1 MLVVLDTLSPSQQR
15 VVFALHIDGDVITR
29 IDMVAD
35 PGHLA
40 GLEVVILE

>member
-1 MLVVLDTLSPSQQR
+1 MGAGGQLK

-29 IDMVAD
+29 IDAIAD

-40 GLEVVILE
+40 RLELVVLG